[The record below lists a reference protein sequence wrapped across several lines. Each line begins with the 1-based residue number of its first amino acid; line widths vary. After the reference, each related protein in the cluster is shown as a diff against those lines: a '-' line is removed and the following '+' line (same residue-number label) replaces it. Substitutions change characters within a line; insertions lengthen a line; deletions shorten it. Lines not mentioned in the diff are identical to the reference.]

1 MMVDIDW
8 HLLCK
13 STYLVLNALIFS
25 STIRAWDIIYAK
37 LCFGFVSLQ
46 PGILQRS
53 SGSFGSSTLK
63 PIGL

>member
-46 PGILQRS
+46 P
-53 SGSFGSSTLK
+53 
-63 PIGL
+63 